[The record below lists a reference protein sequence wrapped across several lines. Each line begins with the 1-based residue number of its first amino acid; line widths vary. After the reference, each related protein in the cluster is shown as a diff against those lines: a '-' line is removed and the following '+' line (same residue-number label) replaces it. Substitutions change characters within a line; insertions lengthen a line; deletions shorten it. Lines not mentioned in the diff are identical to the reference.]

1 MLKTRVF
8 SYAYT
13 FHTVICEAQSIFPF
27 RMFWLPPDVSKRF
40 LHYGSYHLKNEKKK
54 LLFIHIVVAK
64 SRIGNWTWTRK
75 NNIKVARDNI
85 ISCAQ
90 FSN

>member
-40 LHYGSYHLKNEKKK
+40 LHYGSYHLKNEKNCSLYTLQLQNLELVIGQGK
-54 LLFIHIVVAK
+54 IV
-64 SRIGNWTWTRK
+64 
-75 NNIKVARDNI
+75 
-85 ISCAQ
+85 
-90 FSN
+90 

>member
-40 LHYGSYHLKNEKKK
+40 LHYGSYHLKNEKK

-64 SRIGNWTWTRK
+64 SRIGNWTRK
-75 NNIKVARDNI
+75 NSIKVARDNI